1 MSTRLKAS
9 SFSTIAEFTDAVD
22 RIAELQ
28 VKLRSA
34 EARRD
39 AEIQTV
45 RDRHEPSVEKIG
57 GELQSLLV
65 LAEKFAET
73 RRAELFPTV
82 KKSADTALACFGFRI
97 GNPTLKLLNRKWSW
111 ESVLEAVKRSFPGQ
125 FVRLSEAVDKDALK
139 VQLTDEQRAEVGC
152 RIDQV
157 ETFFVEAKDQA
168 TKEAA

>member
-1 MSTRLKAS
+1 MPNSSQTFHSPRGLPDQGKRAVSPKTMPRQGLAPSSISLISPKGSPLISTS
-9 SFSTIAEFTDAVD
+9 
-22 RIAELQ
+22 Q
-28 VKLRSA
+28 
-34 EARRD
+34 
-39 AEIQTV
+39 
-45 RDRHEPSVEKIG
+45 
-57 GELQSLLV
+57 
-65 LAEKFAET
+65 
-73 RRAELFPTV
+73 
-82 KKSADTALACFGFRI
+82 KSADTALAFFGFRI